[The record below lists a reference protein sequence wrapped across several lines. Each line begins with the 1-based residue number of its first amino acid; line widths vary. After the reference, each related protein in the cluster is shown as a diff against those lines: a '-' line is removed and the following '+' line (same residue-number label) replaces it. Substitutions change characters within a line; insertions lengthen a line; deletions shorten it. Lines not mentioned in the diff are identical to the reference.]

1 MKISSIINY
10 IKNSTG
16 IKYLFSSGVAFVIN
30 YVILVLLEL
39 WLSDA
44 FLLGAE
50 VAMVCAWIV
59 SSVINFLINRY
70 LVFNANGNIIAEASK
85 YYALAFPV
93 FLIKNFGILELL
105 YRVLKLKMW
114 IAAPIAEAV
123 LFVSNYIIQKKLIFK
138 NKGGSQ
144 LEQTERRKMAAGS
157 KRR

>member
-59 SSVINFLINRY
+59 SSVINFLIN
-70 LVFNANGNIIAEASK
+70 ANGNIIAEASK

-93 FLIKNFGILELL
+93 FLVKNFGILELL

-138 NKGGSQ
+138 NKGGS
-144 LEQTERRKMAAGS
+144 
-157 KRR
+157 